1 MFTSL
6 VTILLL
12 GVAVSNFGE
21 AEAGLQVQ
29 NIQPVD
35 QHLQEHSQE
44 LDRKRGKDG
53 KKGKKGGKGKS
64 GKFGSNAGGNNGGLD
79 AALLAGAGGLAAGGL
94 AGILGSTLLGAL
106 TSSTSPDVAA
116 LITAAGGVDQLVAL
130 LTAAA
135 AAGANSG

>member
-12 GVAVSNFGE
+12 GVAASNFGE
-21 AEAGLQVQ
+21 VEAGLQVQ

-35 QHLQEHSQE
+35 QLLHEPSQ
-44 LDRKRGKDG
+44 LDRKKGKHGKDG
-53 KKGKKGGKGKS
+53 KYGNTDGGI
-64 GKFGSNAGGNNGGLD
+64 D
-79 AALLAGAGGLAAGGL
+79 AALLAGAGGLAAGGVAGVL
-94 AGILGSTLLGAL
+94 ASTILGAL

-135 AAGANSG
+135 AAGATTV